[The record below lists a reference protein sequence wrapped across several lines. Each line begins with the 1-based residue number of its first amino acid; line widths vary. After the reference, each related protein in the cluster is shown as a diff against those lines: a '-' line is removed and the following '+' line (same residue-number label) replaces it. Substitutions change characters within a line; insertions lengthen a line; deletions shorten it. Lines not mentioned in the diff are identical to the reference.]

1 MREID
6 CKSMYKAAELNWTEN
21 CQLSCV
27 GHSTFV
33 HIFRVA
39 VDMKF
44 PIHIHIHIHRFCVD
58 IQSMDISISIDAC
71 PVSTDCPQST
81 VGFYCLLVLKIYK
94 RKNKMLAFDETK
106 QYVVIKCTYMYFL
119 VHVISCQHKK
129 IEKMKQTKSQT
140 QSHLVISQV
149 SSCTSSSYSS
159 ASNLIT

>member
-1 MREID
+1 
-6 CKSMYKAAELNWTEN
+6 
-21 CQLSCV
+21 
-27 GHSTFV
+27 
-33 HIFRVA
+33 
-39 VDMKF
+39 
-44 PIHIHIHIHRFCVD
+44 
-58 IQSMDISISIDAC
+58 MDISISIDAC

-140 QSHLVISQV
+140 QSHLVISQSQVFVLYFIFALISFKFNYVKISMDV
-149 SSCTSSSYSS
+149 SMHRAAYV
-159 ASNLIT
+159 